1 MALKNSISTLFDNSI
16 ILIIDDMPIN
26 LKVLS
31 SVLADAG
38 FEVAIATS
46 GQDALQ
52 QLEHTPVS
60 LILLDVMMPGID
72 GFETCRRIKANP
84 KTHNIPVIFIT
95 ALSEAIDK
103 VQGFDLGAVDYITKP
118 FQQGEVLARVRTHLK
133 LNQLS
138 RTLEL
143 KNTELQQL
151 TEELEQ
157 RVIERTH
164 ELFTQKRNL
173 EQALVEL
180 QQAQI
185 QLVKSE
191 KMSAL
196 GNLVAGIAHEM
207 NNPLGFISASLKQ
220 AKPTIFEL
228 IEHLKLYQESLP
240 NPSEEILDNAEKI
253 DLDYTLEDL
262 PKVIN
267 SMGMACDRLK
277 CISTSLRTFSRADT
291 DHPVACNIHDGI
303 DSTIMILKHRLK
315 ANENRPEIPVI
326 KDYGS
331 LPQVECY
338 AGQLNQVFMNVL
350 ANAIDALDESNQ
362 GMSYK
367 DIDNKIMIKT
377 ELSIDQKQ
385 VIIRIKDNGFG
396 MRPQVRDKIFD
407 ELFTTKGVGKGTGL
421 GLAIAHQIVVEKH
434 GGAIDVN
441 SVLGKGSEFAI
452 VLPVCSLN

>member
-1 MALKNSISTLFDNSI
+1 MALENSISTVFDNSI
-16 ILIIDDMPIN
+16 IMIVDDMPNN

-38 FEVAIATS
+38 LEVAIATS
-46 GQDALQ
+46 GQGALQ

-84 KTHNIPVIFIT
+84 KTQNIPVIFIT

-138 RTLEL
+138 RILEF

-151 TEELEQ
+151 TEKLEQ
-157 RVIERTH
+157 RVMERTH

-173 EQALVEL
+173 EQALLEL
-180 QQAQI
+180 QKAQI

-207 NNPLGFISASLKQ
+207 NNPLGFIFASLKQ
-220 AKPTIFEL
+220 VKPTLSEL
-228 IEHLKLYQESLP
+228 VEHLRLYQKSLP
-240 NPSEEILDNAEKI
+240 NPSDEIQDHAVEI
-253 DLDYTLEDL
+253 DLDYSLEDL

-267 SMGMACDRLK
+267 AMGIACDRLK
-277 CISTSLRTFSRADT
+277 GISTSLCTFSRADK
-291 DHPVACNIHDGI
+291 DYKVPFNIHEGI
-303 DSTIMILKHRLK
+303 DSTLLILKHRLK
-315 ANENRPEIPVI
+315 ANEQRPAIEVI
-326 KDYGS
+326 TEYGKF
-331 LPQVECY
+331 PQIECFP
-338 AGQLNQVFMNVL
+338 GQLNQVFMNIL

-362 GMSYK
+362 GMSYTS
-367 DIDNKIMIKT
+367 IANKIFIKT
-377 ELSIDQKQ
+377 ELALDRKQ

-396 MRPQVRDKIFD
+396 MSEYVREKIFD
-407 ELFTTKGVGKGTGL
+407 DLFTTKGVGKGTGL

-441 SVLGKGSEFAI
+441 SAIGQGTEFAI
-452 VLPVCSLN
+452 SLPVCSLN

>member
-1 MALKNSISTLFDNSI
+1 MALVNSISTVFDNSI
-16 ILIIDDMPIN
+16 ILIVDDMPNN

-46 GQDALQ
+46 GQGALQ

-84 KTHNIPVIFIT
+84 QTQNIPVIFIT

-151 TEELEQ
+151 TEQLEQ
-157 RVIERTH
+157 RVMERTH

-173 EQALVEL
+173 EQTLLEL

-220 AKPTIFEL
+220 AKPTIAEL
-228 IEHLKLYQESLP
+228 IEHLRLYQESLP
-240 NPSEEILDNAEKI
+240 NPSEEILDHAEKI

-262 PKVIN
+262 PKVMN
-267 SMGMACDRLK
+267 SMGVACDRLK
-277 CISTSLRTFSRADT
+277 GISTSLRTFSRADT
-291 DHPVACNIHDGI
+291 DYPVACNIHDGI
-303 DSTIMILKHRLK
+303 DSTIMILKHRLR
-315 ANENRPEIPVI
+315 ASESRPEIAVI
-326 KDYGS
+326 KDYGD
-331 LPQVECY
+331 LPKVECY
-338 AGQLNQVFMNVL
+338 AGQLNQVFMNLL

-362 GMSYK
+362 GMSYQ
-367 DIDNKIMIKT
+367 DIANKIIIKT
-377 ELSIDQKQ
+377 ELSLDHKQ
-385 VIIRIKDNGFG
+385 VIIRVKDNGFG
-396 MRPQVRDKIFD
+396 IKQQVRDKIFD

-441 SVLGKGSEFAI
+441 SSLGKGTEFAI
-452 VLPVCSLN
+452 SIPCR